1 MFDFLHKLW
10 NLTRPYRGRLMLGVL
25 TGIVGGIIEPIMIA
39 TVALVYGMIFPSA
52 ETNSA
57 LLTKNDIRKAPALV
71 AKLNRPTE
79 PVTQF
84 LSDQFTPDE
93 RRTLTNAV
101 ASSDAVPGLLLERL
115 NHLVQC
121 GFLYDSQRFAGVKL
135 SGETEVLLVKNP
147 SGENLIRLNRLLL
160 EDVYPAEIRR
170 GLGSFMSDQLKLAP
184 AFVRE
189 WAVSAERALTI
200 GVKTHPWAVVLL
212 VTLIPAVILLRSVF
226 SYLNVYFLQ
235 WTAVRTIT
243 DLRVRLFEHLI
254 NLSAGFFSKTTTG
267 ELMARVMADTA
278 ALQNI
283 ISGATSVMVKDPVT
297 VLALLG
303 YLIWQQP
310 RITLISMVVMP
321 VCMVP
326 IIIYNRK
333 VRRSSRALQT
343 HYAELSSV
351 MAESFSGHRVI
362 KAYNLEPTMV
372 DRFRTVSRKF
382 IGHVM
387 RIVRSSE
394 IPGPLLEFVGAVGVS
409 LVLIY
414 LAFQERRPTGTDFL
428 KVILSI
434 FTLYRPLKNL
444 TRLYNNLE
452 QARAASSRVFELL
465 EVRNE
470 VVEPAHPRPI
480 QAVGAA
486 IHFDHV
492 SFSYGDKPVLVDV
505 DLKVEPGKMVAVVG
519 PSGAGKTSLTNL
531 LMRFYDPQ
539 QGAVR
544 IGGLDIREATT
555 RDLRNHIAVVTQE
568 TVLFNDTV
576 ARNIELGRPGAS
588 EAEIIQAAQRANAY
602 DFIMAKPDGFQCPV
616 GERGNNLSGGQR
628 QRIAISRALLKNAPI
643 LILDEATSS
652 LDTESE
658 RVFQAELEKL
668 MEGRTTICIAHRL
681 STVQKA
687 DQIVVLSEGRVVES
701 GTHDELLRAQGLY
714 HKLYQMQFR
723 T

>member
-1 MFDFLHKLW
+1 MFEFLRKLW

-25 TGIVGGIIEPIMIA
+25 TGVVGGIIEPIMIA
-39 TVALVYGMIFPSA
+39 TVALVYGIIFPSA
-52 ETNSA
+52 D
-57 LLTKNDIRKAPALV
+57 LT
-71 AKLNRPTE
+71 
-79 PVTQF
+79 
-84 LSDQFTPDE
+84 
-93 RRTLTNAV
+93 
-101 ASSDAVPGLLLERL
+101 ASP
-115 NHLVQC
+115 
-121 GFLYDSQRFAGVKL
+121 
-135 SGETEVLLVKNP
+135 
-147 SGENLIRLNRLLL
+147 LI
-160 EDVYPAEIRR
+160 
-170 GLGSFMSDQLKLAP
+170 DQLKWAP
-184 AFVRE
+184 TFVKD
-189 WAVSAERALTI
+189 WVVSANQALTS
-200 GVKTHPWAVVLL
+200 GVQLHPWSVVLL
-212 VTLIPAVILLRSVF
+212 VTLIPIVILLRSVF

-243 DLRVRLFEHLI
+243 DLRVRLFDHLI

-267 ELMARVMADTA
+267 ELMARVMSDTA

-283 ISGATSVMVKDPVT
+283 ISNATAVMVKDPVT

-303 YLIWQQP
+303 YLLWQQP

-362 KAYNLEPTMV
+362 KAYNLEPTV
-372 DRFRTVSRKF
+372 VERFRTVSRKF

-414 LAFQERRPTGTDFL
+414 LAFQQQRPTGTDFL

-452 QARAASSRVFELL
+452 QARAASARVFELL
-465 EVRNE
+465 DVRNE
-470 VVEPAHPRPI
+470 VVEPANPQPI
-480 QAVGAA
+480 HAAGAVV
-486 IHFDHV
+486 HFDHV
-492 SFSYGDKPVLVDV
+492 SFSYGDKSVLVDI
-505 DLKVEPGKMVAVVG
+505 DLKVDAGKMVAVVG

-544 IGGLDIREATT
+544 IGGRDIRETTT
-555 RDLRNHIAVVTQE
+555 RDLRKQIAVVTQE

-588 EAEIIQAAQRANAY
+588 EAEIIEAARRANAY
-602 DFIMAKPDGFQCPV
+602 DFIMAKPNGFQSPV

-658 RVFQAELEKL
+658 RAFQAELEKL

-687 DQIVVLSEGRVVES
+687 DQIVVLNEGRVVEV
-701 GTHDELLRAQGLY
+701 GTHEELLRAQGLY
-714 HKLYQMQFR
+714 HKLYQMQFQG
-723 T
+723 